1 MKKLLNLFLIFFLL
15 ILTLSTFSNFISPIE
30 DSYVTSSFLE
40 FRSTG
45 DTPHFHGGVDFS
57 TFLKEGIP
65 IKAIYE
71 GYLAR
76 IEINDKIYGNV
87 VVIQHP
93 NGYRSLYAHLSLFS
107 SKVQSIIDDLVSEF
121 GNNKIVINFPADEF
135 QFSQGEVIGYSGK
148 TGEAIKP
155 HIHIEIRNSKESM
168 LFDPLNF
175 INAEPLNGDLVIKEI
190 IIDGKKFDFVNGQ
203 TYEFHN
209 NYPQIAINAFLQVN
223 KNIIGLKEI
232 KLYFSNKLVYHILFD
247 ELPIEEMNKPFTVYT
262 EDSIAAGYIYKTYY
276 KLYPETIGY
285 AVKENNFPNLN
296 QILDFFPVTIELI
309 DSWGREKTF
318 NFNLKRGN

>member
-1 MKKLLNLFLIFFLL
+1 MKKFLNLSFLIFLL
-15 ILTLSTFSNFISPIE
+15 ILSITSFSNFIPPLE

-45 DTPHFHGGVDFS
+45 NTPHYHGGVDFS

-65 IKAIYE
+65 IKSIYD

-76 IEINDKIYGNV
+76 IEINDEIYGNV

-107 SKVQSIIDDLVSEF
+107 NKVQSIIDDLVSEF
-121 GNNKIVINFPADEF
+121 GNNKIVINFPENEF
-135 QFSQGEVIGYSGK
+135 KFSQGEIIGYSGK

-155 HIHIEIRNSKESM
+155 HIHIEIRNSKETM

-175 INAEPLNGDLVIKEI
+175 IKTEPLNGELLIKEI
-190 IIDGKKFDFVNGQ
+190 IIDGKKYDFVNGQ

-209 NYPQIAINAFLQVN
+209 KFPEISINGFLQVN
-223 KNIIGLKEI
+223 QNIIGLKEI

-247 ELPIEEMNKPFTVYT
+247 ELPIEEMTKPFTVYS
-262 EDSIAAGYIYKTYY
+262 ENSIAAGYIYKTYY

-285 AVKENNFPNLN
+285 AIKENNFPSLN
-296 QILDFFPVTIELI
+296 QVLDFFPVTIELV
-309 DSWGREKTF
+309 DPWGRAKTF
-318 NFNLKRGN
+318 NFNLKRGS

>member
-1 MKKLLNLFLIFFLL
+1 MKKFLIIFLFLIVF
-15 ILTLSTFSNFISPIE
+15 IAFSNFIPPVD
-30 DSYVTSSFLE
+30 DSYITSSFLE

-65 IKAIYE
+65 IKAVYE
-71 GYLAR
+71 GYLSR
-76 IEINDKIYGNV
+76 IEINDEIYGNV

-93 NGYRSLYAHLSLFS
+93 NGYKSLYAHLSMFP
-107 SKVQSIIDDLVSEF
+107 KKIQSIVDDLISEF
-121 GNNKIVINFPADEF
+121 GNNKIEVNFPENEIS
-135 QFSQGEVIGYSGK
+135 FSQGEIVGYSGK

-155 HIHIEIRNSKESM
+155 HIHIEIRNSNETM

-175 INAEPLNGDLVIKEI
+175 INAEPLNGEIVIKEI
-190 IIDGKKFDFVNGQ
+190 VIDGKKFDFVEGQ
-203 TYEFHN
+203 TYEFQN
-209 NYPQIAINAFLQVN
+209 NFPHIAINAFLQVN
-223 KNIIGLKEI
+223 KNIIGLKEL
-232 KLYFSNKLVYHILFD
+232 KLYFSNKLVYHIMFD

-262 EDSIAAGYIYKTYY
+262 DDSIAAGYIYKAYY

-285 AVKENNFPNLN
+285 SVKQNNFPTFN
-296 QILDFFPVTIELI
+296 QNLDFFPVSIELI
-309 DSWGREKTF
+309 DFWNRKEIF